1 MNFLIVAPSCFV
13 GAFRLG
19 RFECKAML
27 ALKILMKTSV
37 DGKTCRGVGRP
48 REFDTSE
55 MLEVVT
61 KAFWDEGYAATSL
74 SDLMDVTGLKKG
86 SLYAAYGDKHTL
98 FLKCL
103 KNYLSNRLCHMESHF
118 AAQGDPIIQI
128 SQWLAEATESCQTS
142 PSPCGCFAINS
153 MVELGPHDT
162 DVKALL
168 DQHFQSVEDI
178 LTRAIDSGQ
187 KASRLRPGP
196 ARVQARLL
204 LSVVAGAAVRARSG
218 EPDEVETQMR
228 QYILDLLR

>member
-1 MNFLIVAPSCFV
+1 
-13 GAFRLG
+13 
-19 RFECKAML
+19 
-27 ALKILMKTSV
+27 MKTSPES
-37 DGKTCRGVGRP
+37 KNCRGVGRP

-103 KNYLSNRLCHMESHF
+103 KNYLNNRLCQMKAHF
-118 AAQGDPIIQI
+118 AGDGEPL
-128 SQWLAEATESCQTS
+128 SKLKEWLAYAVTS
-142 PSPCGCFAINS
+142 HQASPTPCGCFAINS

-168 DQHFQSVEDI
+168 DQHFKSVEDL
-178 LTRAIDSGQ
+178 LTSTIEDGQ

-218 EPDEVETQMR
+218 QPDEVEQ
-228 QYILDLLR
+228 QLQDYILELLR

>member
-1 MNFLIVAPSCFV
+1 
-13 GAFRLG
+13 
-19 RFECKAML
+19 
-27 ALKILMKTSV
+27 MKVTDDDV
-37 DGKTCRGVGRP
+37 KTCRGVGRP

-103 KNYLSNRLCHMESHF
+103 KNYLGNQRQKMEAHF
-118 AAQGDPIIQI
+118 ASAGDPITKLGEWL
-128 SQWLAEATESCQTS
+128 SQATRSKVSQCPTS
-142 PSPCGCFAINS
+142 PAPASPCGCFAINS
-153 MVELGPHDT
+153 MCELGPHDT

-168 DQHFQSVEDI
+168 DQHFQSVEDL
-178 LTRAIDSGQ
+178 LTSAIEEGQ
-187 KASRLRPGP
+187 KTSRLRPGP

-218 EPDEVETQMR
+218 EPDEVEQ
-228 QYILDLLR
+228 QLQKYLLELLR

>member
-1 MNFLIVAPSCFV
+1 
-13 GAFRLG
+13 
-19 RFECKAML
+19 
-27 ALKILMKTSV
+27 MKSA
-37 DGKTCRGVGRP
+37 DQMKTCRGVGRP

-103 KNYLSNRLCHMESHF
+103 KNYLGNQRCHMEAHF
-118 AAQGDPIIQI
+118 AARGEPIDKLR
-128 SQWLAEATESCQTS
+128 QWLAEATCSKACKAAEPS
-142 PSPCGCFAINS
+142 SPCGCFAINS

-168 DQHFQSVEDI
+168 DQHFQSVEDL
-178 LTRAIDSGQ
+178 LTSAIEEGQ
-187 KASRLRPGP
+187 KSSKLRPGP

-218 EPDEVETQMR
+218 EPDEVER
-228 QYILDLLR
+228 QLQSYLLELLG

>member
-1 MNFLIVAPSCFV
+1 
-13 GAFRLG
+13 
-19 RFECKAML
+19 
-27 ALKILMKTSV
+27 MKTS
-37 DGKTCRGVGRP
+37 DELKPCRGVGRP

-103 KNYLSNRLCHMESHF
+103 KNYLSTQLCQMKTHF
-118 AAQGDPIIQI
+118 ASDGEPIAKLG
-128 SQWLAEATESCQTS
+128 QWLSNATSSQESS

-178 LTRAIDSGQ
+178 LTRAIEDGQ
-187 KASRLRPGP
+187 RSSRLRPGP

-204 LSVVAGAAVRARSG
+204 LSVVAGAAVRARAG
-218 EPDEVETQMR
+218 GPDEVEHQLQ
-228 QYILDLLR
+228 QYLLELLH

>member
-1 MNFLIVAPSCFV
+1 
-13 GAFRLG
+13 
-19 RFECKAML
+19 
-27 ALKILMKTSV
+27 MKTV
-37 DGKTCRGVGRP
+37 ETKVCRGVGRP

-86 SLYAAYGDKHTL
+86 SLYAAYGDKHSL

-103 KNYLSNRLCHMESHF
+103 KNYLSNRREQSEARF
-118 AAQGDPIIQI
+118 AAPGEPLTKLTD
-128 SQWLAEATESCQTS
+128 WLKEAASSCAAS
-142 PSPCGCFAINS
+142 PEPCGCFAINS

-168 DQHFQSVEDI
+168 DHHFEAVEDM
-178 LTRAIDSGQ
+178 LTKVISDGQ
-187 KASRLRPGP
+187 KESRLRPGP

-204 LSVVAGAAVRARSG
+204 LSIVAGAAVRARSG
-218 EPDEVETQMR
+218 EPDQVEEQL
-228 QYILDLLR
+228 QEYVLELLR

>member
-1 MNFLIVAPSCFV
+1 
-13 GAFRLG
+13 
-19 RFECKAML
+19 
-27 ALKILMKTSV
+27 MKTT
-37 DGKTCRGVGRP
+37 DEIKTCRGVGRP

-103 KNYLSNRLCHMESHF
+103 KNYLSNRRRQMEAHF
-118 AAQGDPIIQI
+118 AADGEPITKLTE
-128 SQWLAEATESCQTS
+128 WLADATTRCATS

-168 DQHFQSVEDI
+168 DHHFQSVEDL
-178 LTRAIDSGQ
+178 LTSAIEEGQ
-187 KASRLRPGP
+187 KSSRLRPGP

-218 EPDEVETQMR
+218 EPDEVERHLQ
-228 QYILDLLR
+228 QYLLDLLH

>member
-1 MNFLIVAPSCFV
+1 
-13 GAFRLG
+13 
-19 RFECKAML
+19 
-27 ALKILMKTSV
+27 MKTT
-37 DGKTCRGVGRP
+37 DEMKACRGVGRP

-103 KNYLSNRLCHMESHF
+103 KNYLGNRLRQVEAHF
-118 AAQGDPIIQI
+118 AGEGEPIGKL
-128 SQWLAEATESCQTS
+128 SQWLACATTPKEPS

-168 DQHFQSVEDI
+168 DQHFQSVEDL
-178 LTRAIDSGQ
+178 LTSAIEDGQ

-218 EPDEVETQMR
+218 GPDDVEKQL
-228 QYILDLLR
+228 QEYILELLR

>member
-1 MNFLIVAPSCFV
+1 
-13 GAFRLG
+13 
-19 RFECKAML
+19 
-27 ALKILMKTSV
+27 MKTSDEDV
-37 DGKTCRGVGRP
+37 KACRGVGRP

-103 KNYLSNRLCHMESHF
+103 KNYLGTRRAQMEEHL
-118 AAQGDPIIQI
+118 AGDGEPLKKLT
-128 SQWLAEATESCQTS
+128 QWLAYATDPEEPT

-153 MVELGPHDT
+153 LVELGPHDT
-162 DVKALL
+162 DVKTLL
-168 DQHFQSVEDI
+168 DQHFQAVED
-178 LTRAIDSGQ
+178 LVTQAIEAGQ
-187 KASRLRPGP
+187 KSSRLRPGP

-204 LSVVAGAAVRARSG
+204 LSVVAGAAVRARSA
-218 EPDEVETQMR
+218 EPDEVEKDLQR
-228 QYILDLLR
+228 YVLELLR

>member
-1 MNFLIVAPSCFV
+1 
-13 GAFRLG
+13 
-19 RFECKAML
+19 
-27 ALKILMKTSV
+27 
-37 DGKTCRGVGRP
+37 
-48 REFDTSE
+48 

-103 KNYLSNRLCHMESHF
+103 KNYLSNRLCQMKAHF
-118 AAQGDPIIQI
+118 SDKGEPIAKL
-128 SQWLAEATESCQTS
+128 SQWLACATSHQPSS
-142 PSPCGCFAINS
+142 PYPCGCFAINS

-162 DVKALL
+162 DVKGLL
-168 DQHFQSVEDI
+168 DQHFQSVEDL
-178 LTRAIDSGQ
+178 LTSAIEDGQ

-218 EPDEVETQMR
+218 EPDEVEQQLQ
-228 QYILDLLR
+228 QYTLELLR